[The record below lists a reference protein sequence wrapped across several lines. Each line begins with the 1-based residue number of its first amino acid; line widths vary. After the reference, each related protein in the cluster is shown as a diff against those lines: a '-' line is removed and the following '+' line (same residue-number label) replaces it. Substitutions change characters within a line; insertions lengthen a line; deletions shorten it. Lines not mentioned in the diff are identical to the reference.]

1 MFNRK
6 EDVPSL
12 NNEQN
17 ITNRDVLQ
25 TYSKTCSM
33 LYHRI
38 NRKQFE
44 YFQAMSL
51 IQEDALGACNGLV
64 KNQIDLI
71 EEYSKKD
78 IISEEQVK
86 PFIEM
91 INKYTESYL
100 NYLSL
105 EYDLVLFRKQLYHRM
120 LAMINDSS
128 NTNLIAEWLRLLK
141 NTFDTYYQLLYY
153 I

>member
-1 MFNRK
+1 
-6 EDVPSL
+6 
-12 NNEQN
+12 
-17 ITNRDVLQ
+17 
-25 TYSKTCSM
+25 M

-51 IQEDALGACNGLV
+51 IQGDVLGACNGLL

-71 EEYSKKD
+71 EGYSKKG
-78 IISEEQVK
+78 IISEEQVI

-91 INKYTESYL
+91 INRYTESYL

-105 EYDLVLFRKQLYHRM
+105 EYDLVLSRKQLYHRM
-120 LAMINDSS
+120 LTMINDSS
-128 NTNLIAEWLRLLK
+128 YTDIVIEWLRLLK
-141 NTFDTYYQLLYY
+141 DTVDSEIFQYPCICSIWYQHLRKNNECSK
-153 I
+153 

>member
-1 MFNRK
+1 
-6 EDVPSL
+6 
-12 NNEQN
+12 
-17 ITNRDVLQ
+17 
-25 TYSKTCSM
+25 M

-51 IQEDALGACNGLV
+51 IQEDVLGACNGLV

-71 EEYSKKD
+71 EEYSKKG
-78 IISEEQVK
+78 IISEEQVR

-91 INKYTESYL
+91 INRYTKSYL

-105 EYDLVLFRKQLYHRM
+105 EYDLVLSRKQLYHRM

-128 NTNLIAEWLRLLK
+128 YNHLVTEWLRLLK
-141 NTFDTYYQLLYY
+141 DTADEYRNWNKLS
-153 I
+153 